1 MKRVCMHEHTTHAH
15 THHMHA
21 RARMARARY
30 MLHARMN
37 SCEKKRANKAHVKLA
52 QSVFTKKLRVRKLT
66 KKGKSAKT
74 ASENKSMKQLA

>member
-52 QSVFTKKLRVRKLT
+52 QSVFTKKLRV
-66 KKGKSAKT
+66 KGKSAKI
-74 ASENKSMKQLA
+74 ASEKQIHEKN